1 MAYDPDHIIF
11 PGEYLIMDI
20 QEKETK
26 NMKGEHY
33 AETVQ

>member
-1 MAYDPDHIIF
+1 MIQIILF
-11 PGEYLIMDI
+11 FLESISLWTYK
-20 QEKETK
+20 EKETK